1 VIKDHVAMA
10 ASGAVADAADG
21 PRPATDLALA
31 RIWPNLTSLPLHVAF
46 AVPEAGP
53 ARLELIDV
61 AGRSV
66 LALELSSPGAGAFEA
81 SLGRDAAIHPG
92 TYWLR
97 SSQAGHQTASRVV
110 ILR

>member
-1 VIKDHVAMA
+1 MA

-81 SLGRDAAIHPG
+81 SLGRDAASTRAPTGCDRARPAIRPHRG
-92 TYWLR
+92 
-97 SSQAGHQTASRVV
+97 S
-110 ILR
+110 